1 LNKSKPMSTQIIITL
16 IIIGLA
22 GGILSGLIGVGGGI
36 IVVPALVLAL
46 GYSQHQA
53 QGISLGLMLPP
64 VGILAVM
71 NYYKQGYID
80 IKVVGVLC
88 VFFIIGAFF
97 GSKLALA
104 LPQEKIKKIFAII
117 LLYTAFKML
126 SWDTVIYSWIK
137 KLWS

>member
-1 LNKSKPMSTQIIITL
+1 MSTQVIITL
-16 IIIGLA
+16 ILIGLA
-22 GGILSGLIGVGGGI
+22 GGVLSGLIGVGGGLV
-36 IVVPALVLAL
+36 VVPALVMAL

-71 NYYKQGYID
+71 NYYKEGYVD

-88 VFFIIGAFF
+88 IFFIIGAFF
-97 GSKLALA
+97 GSKMALA

-117 LLYTAFKML
+117 LFYTAFKML
-126 SWDTVIYSWIK
+126 HWDTVIFSWLK
-137 KLWS
+137 RLWG